1 MLCYTS
7 QTVFVID
14 GTNIHEAF
22 IGSLSYC
29 NFIIKPLN
37 FPKEDSPHTQHYNNV
52 MRSDQKDGKLFR
64 WRNLRLESRNY
75 LNIYWIMLAY
85 HLDRLPYVL
94 NPLALLGARGRRHHQ
109 RPLSVVNIEAEL
121 GSHPWLTVDNLII
134 IRIIIT
140 NHYTATHNTLHC
152 TDL

>member
-37 FPKEDSPHTQHYNNV
+37 FPIEDSPQTQHYW
-52 MRSDQKDGKLFR
+52 LI
-64 WRNLRLESRNY
+64 Y
-75 LNIYWIMLAY
+75 LC
-85 HLDRLPYVL
+85 
-94 NPLALLGARGRRHHQ
+94 
-109 RPLSVVNIEAEL
+109 
-121 GSHPWLTVDNLII
+121 GSQWPVG
-134 IRIIIT
+134 
-140 NHYTATHNTLHC
+140 
-152 TDL
+152 